1 MRKFKMK
8 ENKSSEKPSED
19 TKKISFI
26 LKSVKDVF
34 KKLDPEIKTSKN
46 ENISENDNNNSK
58 KASSEKKSEL
68 PSDSEKPS
76 SNISAKLNQVKT
88 IIKEDRQKIILI
100 IGLLLAAIFII
111 TGISLLFGTSDKV
124 SDNVIFGERS
134 VTSAFLII
142 IGLLIIA
149 GIYAPKIIGKTSFDN
164 IYQEMKGVEKDSSKK
179 KEDIPSDNDH
189 EIEKNE

>member
-1 MRKFKMK
+1 MK
-8 ENKSSEKPSED
+8 EKKSSEKPSED

-34 KKLDPEIKTSKN
+34 KKLDPEIKKSKN
-46 ENISENDNNNSK
+46 ENISENDNTNNNSK
-58 KASSEKKSEL
+58 KASPEKKGEL
-68 PSDSEKPS
+68 PSDSKKPS
-76 SNISAKLNQVKT
+76 SNISARLNQVKT

-100 IGLLLAAIFII
+100 SGLLLAVIFII

-124 SDNVIFGERS
+124 SDNVVFGERS

-164 IYQEMKGVEKDSSKK
+164 IYQEMKGVEEDSSKK
-179 KEDIPSDNDH
+179 KEDIPSDND
-189 EIEKNE
+189 KK

>member
-8 ENKSSEKPSED
+8 EKKSSEKPSED

-34 KKLDPEIKTSKN
+34 KKLDPEIKKSKN
-46 ENISENDNNNSK
+46 ENISENDNTNNNSK
-58 KASSEKKSEL
+58 KASPEKKGEL
-68 PSDSEKPS
+68 PSDSKKPS
-76 SNISAKLNQVKT
+76 SNISARLNQVKT

-100 IGLLLAAIFII
+100 SGLLLAVIFII

-124 SDNVIFGERS
+124 SDNVVFGERS

-164 IYQEMKGVEKDSSKK
+164 IYQEMKGVEEDSSKK
-179 KEDIPSDNDH
+179 KEDIPSDND
-189 EIEKNE
+189 KK

>member
-1 MRKFKMK
+1 MK

-34 KKLDPEIKTSKN
+34 KKLDPKIKTSKN

-58 KASSEKKSEL
+58 KAYPEKKSEL

-76 SNISAKLNQVKT
+76 SNISARLNQVKT
-88 IIKEDRQKIILI
+88 FIKEDRQKIILMC
-100 IGLLLAAIFII
+100 GLLLAAIFII

-124 SDNVIFGERS
+124 SDNVVFGERS

-164 IYQEMKGVEKDSSKK
+164 IYQEMKGVEEDSSKK
-179 KEDIPSDNDH
+179 KEDIHSDNDH
-189 EIEKNE
+189 EIEKK